1 MIENADRQL
10 YMVASSKRDGGIA
23 QNTSNPTLDRAPETP
38 GFESGTAFWQPS
50 DAGAGTG
57 TVEKTVAGKNVFYN
71 PQVNPDAW
79 RSGEYVGN
87 NAGSSSTGSNMATS
101 NQFTPTTYQSN
112 ATGAS
117 NTGTTNPAYTNPT
130 AVTQNNQTF
139 GQEGSKQFM
148 IEPFMQPFDYNQQ
161 EQRQADLVSGF
172 QGALSSQETMPQ
184 MRQRLEGRYFIPEL
198 RETFQRG
205 REGLADVVS
214 ELRALPENI
223 RDTSRES
230 TMTEA
235 QRQNLI
241 SAKSQPLREVA
252 ARLGENMNMVGQM
265 LTENERNLST
275 DMQME
280 IAQQKKELM
289 PWEWK
294 YNFRTVMDAREFSGW
309 TFSNQTEL
317 NRLMANQQA
326 GLTWTNAEAQR
337 AHDLS
342 IQENAYKNQL
352 DLLEK
357 QYDYGAQYWG

>member
-1 MIENADRQL
+1 MAGFFVYMAENNRGENFPTWSLDNNIQPTSTAVADGNTS
-10 YMVASSKRDGGIA
+10 ASSSKG
-23 QNTSNPTLDRAPETP
+23 
-38 GFESGTAFWQPS
+38 
-50 DAGAGTG
+50 
-57 TVEKTVAGKNVFYN
+57 V
-71 PQVNPDAW
+71 
-79 RSGEYVGN
+79 
-87 NAGSSSTGSNMATS
+87 
-101 NQFTPTTYQSN
+101 
-112 ATGAS
+112 
-117 NTGTTNPAYTNPT
+117 AYTNPT
-130 AVTQNNQTF
+130 SVNQAERTF
-139 GQEGSKQFM
+139 GSEGSDQFM
-148 IEPFMQPFDYNQQ
+148 IEPFMQPFDFNQQ